1 MSMATVTSRRALARL
16 SASAR
21 RAPFGTRR
29 DAPLR
34 RLSSAA
40 RDPPVR
46 DPRLFCVVGSG
57 PAGMYA
63 ADRLLTHYGAAARVD
78 ILDKSPVP
86 FGLVRSGV
94 APDHASTKSVTNRF
108 ESVLRDPRVG
118 FFGNAALGRDVS
130 VDDLA
135 PRYHAVVLA
144 YGATGDR
151 TLGVPGEETL
161 RGALSARR
169 FVSWFN
175 GDPEAHDDSLGVRS
189 DDANALSLHDEIT
202 RCLTG
207 DATTTGDVL
216 DDDEDDVRSERAS
229 SNDPKREKRRSRAAV
244 IFGLGNVALDCA
256 RILLRDPKDLRATD
270 ICAPALRTLERS
282 VVDTVALVG
291 RRGVAQAAFS
301 PKELRELL
309 DLPDVDVRVYDD
321 AVAAA
326 DEADLEASRP
336 RRRAREAIEKRKARG
351 DAERASGHAKTRKTL
366 VVRFLRSPAALVAR
380 DDDAAQLGSVVLEV
394 NELRGLPGSRRAVGT
409 GATETIADVVIAL
422 RSVGYRSTPLE
433 ERLEWDVPRDGG
445 DDRRRV
451 VVDRFKRSVPFDES
465 LGVVPNRFG
474 RVTQTVSKGMGAGE
488 WQVPGMYVVG
498 WLKRGPRGII
508 GDNLV
513 DAEET
518 VGALVADD
526 ERGMLRKPD
535 FRFKDRGV
543 APVLEARKVRFVSKQ
558 GWARIDAE
566 ERKRGAEAGKPR
578 EKLTSVAEMLRVAD
592 GDADL
597 ESERERARA
606 EKR

>member
-1 MSMATVTSRRALARL
+1 MAAVTSRRALTRL
-16 SASAR
+16 SAAAR
-21 RAPFGTRR
+21 PRGGAPFATRR

-34 RLSSAA
+34 WVSSSAKDSPA
-40 RDPPVR
+40 R

-108 ESVLRDPRVG
+108 EKVLNDPRAR

-144 YGATGDR
+144 YGAAGDR
-151 TLGVPGEETL
+151 TLDVPGEDTL
-161 RGALSARR
+161 LGALSARR
-169 FVSWFN
+169 FVGWFN
-175 GDPEAHDDSLGVRS
+175 GDPEAHGDDPS
-189 DDANALSLHDEIT
+189 DFLARRGDEEGAPSLHDEIA
-202 RCLTG
+202 RCLTN
-207 DATTTGDVL
+207 TETITMDVS
-216 DDDEDDVRSERAS
+216 DG
-229 SNDPKREKRRSRAAV
+229 PRRSAV

-270 ICAPALRTLERS
+270 ICAAALATLERS
-282 VVDTVALVG
+282 AVEHVALVG

-321 AVAAA
+321 AVAEA
-326 DEADLEASRP
+326 DAADLEASRP

-351 DAERASGHAKTRKTL
+351 NPPESVRSRKEL
-366 VVRFLRSPAALVAR
+366 SVRFLRSPKALVAR
-380 DDDAAQLGSVVLEV
+380 DDDATRLGSVVLEV
-394 NELRGLPGSRRAVGT
+394 NELAGPPGSRRARGT
-409 GATETIADVVIAL
+409 GATETIRDVALAL
-422 RSVGYRSTPLE
+422 RSVGYKAKPLE
-433 ERLEWDVPRDGG
+433 EAPRDTR
-445 DDRRRV
+445 DTSVTLKQQR
-451 VVDRFKRSVPFDES
+451 VPFDATR
-465 LGVVPNRFG
+465 GIVPNAFG
-474 RVTQTVSKGMGAGE
+474 RVTGAGNRR
-488 WQVPGMYVVG
+488 VPGLYVAG

-508 GDNLV
+508 GDNLI

-518 VGALVADD
+518 IGALIEDD
-526 ERGMLRKPD
+526 AQGLLRKPD
-535 FRFKDRGV
+535 AVFENSGV
-543 APVLEARKVRFVSKQ
+543 APVLAARDTRVVSKE

-566 ERKRGAEAGKPR
+566 ERRRGAEAGKPR
-578 EKLTSVAEMLRVAD
+578 EKLTSVSEMLRVAN
-592 GDADL
+592 
-597 ESERERARA
+597 ERG
-606 EKR
+606 

>member
-1 MSMATVTSRRALARL
+1 MASVTSRRALARL
-16 SASAR
+16 SAAAR
-21 RAPFGTRR
+21 PRGSAPFATRR

-34 RLSSAA
+34 WLSSAVKDLPA
-40 RDPPVR
+40 RDS
-46 DPRLFCVVGSG
+46 RLFCVVGSG

-135 PRYHAVVLA
+135 PRYHAVLLA
-144 YGATGDR
+144 YGASGDR

-169 FVSWFN
+169 FVNWYN
-175 GDPEAHDDSLGVRS
+175 GDPEAHGDD
-189 DDANALSLHDEIT
+189 DDEDEKKKGGALSLHDEIT

-207 DATTTGDVL
+207 NDDAMGDDAEDVGS
-216 DDDEDDVRSERAS
+216 DDDVDASGKTTDSYEAEASRA
-229 SNDPKREKRRSRAAV
+229 RRSRAAV

-256 RILLRDPKDLRATD
+256 RILLRDPKDLRETD

-282 VVDTVALVG
+282 VVDKVALVG

-309 DLPDVDVRVYDD
+309 ALPDVDVRVYDD
-321 AVAAA
+321 AVAEA

-336 RRRAREAIEKRKARG
+336 RRRAREAIEKRKAQG
-351 DAERASGHAKTRKTL
+351 DASGREARGSSGPSGSSGAGFQKKKKEL
-366 VVRFLRSPAALVAR
+366 SVRFLRSPASFAAR
-380 DDDAAQLGSVVLEV
+380 DDDPTRLGSVVLEV
-394 NELRGLPGSRRAVGT
+394 NELRGPPGSRRAVGT
-409 GATETIADVVIAL
+409 GATETIEGVALAL
-422 RSVGYRSTPLE
+422 RSVGYRSTPPKE
-433 ERLEWDVPRDGG
+433 T
-445 DDRRRV
+445 
-451 VVDRFKRSVPFDES
+451 DRFAGGVPFDDR
-465 LGVVPNRFG
+465 LGVVPNQHG
-474 RVTQTVSKGMGAGE
+474 RVTQTVPAEMGGDS
-488 WQVPGMYVVG
+488 WRVPGMYVVG

-508 GDNLV
+508 GDNLA

-526 ERGMLRKPD
+526 ARGTLRKPD
-535 FRFKDRGV
+535 YRFKDRGV
-543 APVLEARKVRFVSKQ
+543 APVLEARNVRFVSKR
-558 GWARIDAE
+558 GWGRIDAE
-566 ERKRGAEAGKPR
+566 ERRRGAEAGKPR
-578 EKLTSVAEMLRVAD
+578 EKLTSVAEMLRVA
-592 GDADL
+592 
-597 ESERERARA
+597 A
-606 EKR
+606 EE